1 MKQDGGIYEKK
12 DNKKRSKK
20 RLMAALSV
28 MVSATIASGI
38 FMGACSRGSTDV
50 HISGDINDLDVV
62 EYILTDSPNYKR
74 SGKLVV
80 SGLMLHSIGM
90 SESDAKYLADVFGEP
105 DYDRA
110 GVHAFIDSNTGVVYK
125 TMPWN
130 RVAWHC
136 GGDGM
141 LTHIGVEMCET
152 DASYYDGNRL
162 VITDRDQA
170 KKDCKT
176 TYDSAVKL
184 FAKLCDEYG
193 LDPLKDGV
201 VISHHEGYERG
212 LATNHGDPEHY
223 WDAVGLGYTMDG
235 FREDVHLMMDTM

>member
-1 MKQDGGIYEKK
+1 MKEENNY
-12 DNKKRSKK
+12 KKRSKK
-20 RLMAALSV
+20 GGFIALGIIAAAAVIVCILV
-28 MVSATIASGI
+28 GRH
-38 FMGACSRGSTDV
+38 FHGSRNVD
-50 HISGDINDLDVV
+50 ISGSVEDLEVV
-62 EYILTDSPNYKR
+62 EYTLTESPNYNR
-74 SGKLVV
+74 SGRLVV

-90 SESDAKYLADVFGEP
+90 AETDAKYLADVFGAP
-105 DYDRA
+105 DYNRA
-110 GVHAFIDSNTGVVYK
+110 GVHAFIDSNTGVVYH
-125 TMPWN
+125 TLPWN

-152 DASYYDGNRL
+152 EAGYYEGNEL
-162 VITDRDQA
+162 IITDAAQA

-193 LDPLKDGV
+193 LNPLKDGV
-201 VISHHEGYERG
+201 VISHKEGNERG
-212 LATNHGDPEHY
+212 IATNHGDPEHY

-235 FREDVHLMMDTM
+235 FREDVHLMMETL